1 MSSVVDAKKYLAQE
15 LTVDKLLTN
24 RITLVIGYAA
34 KLVKQ
39 MMRGSYYTITNVEET
54 REFVA
59 KFSVPLDKLVV
70 VEDLSRIGVKGQAVL
85 LKFLEESYCP
95 ILLLAS
101 EDCILDTIISRCK
114 VIIKVPV
121 DNSYKSE
128 SLGDFIKNRESDFD
142 FSNIHVLEE
151 ESMKYCPEYF
161 YLCKNLLETKGAGSF
176 NKYIKL
182 L

>member
-1 MSSVVDAKKYLAQE
+1 MSNVIEDKKYLAKE
-15 LTVDKLLTN
+15 LSLDKLLAN
-24 RITLVIGYAA
+24 RVTLVIGYAA

-59 KFSVPLDKLVV
+59 KFSVPLDKLIV
-70 VEDLSRIGVKGQAVL
+70 VEDLSRIGIKGQAAL

-101 EDCILDTIISRCK
+101 EDHILDTIISRCK
-114 VIIKVPV
+114 VVIKVPV
-121 DNSYKSE
+121 DTKYKSE
-128 SLGDFIKNRESDFD
+128 SLSDFLEDRKLD
-142 FSNIHVLEE
+142 FNFADTQALEE
-151 ESMKYCPEYF
+151 EALKYCPEYF
-161 YLCKNLLETKGAGSF
+161 YLYKNLLISKGVNSF
-176 NKYIKL
+176 NNYIKL